1 MENTKPKVVFRPGDF
16 DDFTGTQEELDELVR
31 IITTKIEAGT
41 FQEDFSDNGE
51 DDDSEEEFTPE
62 ELEEMA
68 QLRAEARR
76 RSLH

>member
-1 MENTKPKVVFRPGDF
+1 MENNKPKVVFRPGDF

-41 FQEDFSDNGE
+41 FQEDFSANGE
-51 DDDSEEEFTPE
+51 DDENEEEFTPE
-62 ELEEMA
+62 ELEELA
-68 QLRAEARR
+68 QIRAEARR